1 MFVVPAQILCMRL
14 VRDVSVGQVKC
25 GVRAGR
31 QGQYRSRALK
41 MAVCFELADV
51 AQSIWLVG
59 QAMSALELFLDMINM
74 RDVVGGSLVYA
85 LRARDG
91 YPVSQTS

>member
-51 AQSIWLVG
+51 AQSIWL
-59 QAMSALELFLDMINM
+59 ELFLDMINM